1 MWSPFLSK
9 VFNLWD
15 ETMIRSAGKNS
26 TNQPTNQ
33 KKSRILESKG
43 VYSYVFFYLFHRSSP
58 LACVGMIY
66 CFLNCFLF
74 KNIFLYFLKTLL
86 KLLLHC
92 AIKHSDTLVVCFYFC
107 QNFKIRRIVFF
118 SFIIF
123 KYFCWELR
131 EIKKGQRENRGK
143 HSRRVLW
150 WNGKRNQINSSRL
163 ITVYIVQFSNTYC
176 HTPPQYVSLSLSL
189 CIVVFLQLS

>member
-1 MWSPFLSK
+1 
-9 VFNLWD
+9 
-15 ETMIRSAGKNS
+15 
-26 TNQPTNQ
+26 
-33 KKSRILESKG
+33 
-43 VYSYVFFYLFHRSSP
+43 
-58 LACVGMIY
+58 
-66 CFLNCFLF
+66 
-74 KNIFLYFLKTLL
+74 L

-163 ITVYIVQFSNTYC
+163 ITVYIVQLVTQIITPLHNT
-176 HTPPQYVSLSLSL
+176 SLSLSL
-189 CIVVFLQLS
+189 SLYSCFSPAKLIYICLSLSLSLRGEFLCLPFYFKISFFFFLLLVSLPPLSFY

>member
-1 MWSPFLSK
+1 
-9 VFNLWD
+9 
-15 ETMIRSAGKNS
+15 
-26 TNQPTNQ
+26 
-33 KKSRILESKG
+33 
-43 VYSYVFFYLFHRSSP
+43 
-58 LACVGMIY
+58 
-66 CFLNCFLF
+66 
-74 KNIFLYFLKTLL
+74 L

-163 ITVYIVQFSNTYC
+163 ITVYIVQLVTQIITPLHNT
-176 HTPPQYVSLSLSL
+176 SLSLSL
-189 CIVVFLQLS
+189 SLYSCFSPAKLIYICLSLSLSLSLRGEFLCLPFYFKISFFFFLLLVSLPPLSFY